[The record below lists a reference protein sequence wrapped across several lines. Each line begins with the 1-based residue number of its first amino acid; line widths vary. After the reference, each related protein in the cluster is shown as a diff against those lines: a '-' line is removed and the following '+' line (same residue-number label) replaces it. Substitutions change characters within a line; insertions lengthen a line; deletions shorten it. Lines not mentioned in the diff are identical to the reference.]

1 MRLPNMILAGLLAL
15 GGALLTAQAGRLPA
29 PAERAAGAPG
39 TPTPQP
45 FSQPLPRNLPS
56 TAPNNPPLLNDGTG
70 YKGGRFNPRSD
81 NLAPPDTE
89 LPLLQEQLRR
99 NTQGLPPGRR
109 GAD

>member
-1 MRLPNMILAGLLAL
+1 MRMPKMTLLCLLAL
-15 GGALLTAQAGRLPA
+15 GGAVLTAQAGRLPA
-29 PAERAAGAPG
+29 PAERPAGAPG

-70 YKGGRFNPRSD
+70 NQGGRLNPRSG
-81 NLAPPDTE
+81 NLAPADGE

-99 NTQGLPPGRR
+99 NTQGLQPGRR
-109 GAD
+109 DAD